1 MLSVGSSALDIEDEI
16 HLDVDVDSSD
26 ESMSSSSS
34 SSSSSNNGNNNN
46 NNQHMHSSM
55 DGNNRENSM
64 PTATSNTTIAAAAP
78 ANDEDDVAYWI
89 QRTIRE
95 AIYGR
100 VVLAVILRKRRPDD
114 TSSAAWEVTDMH
126 AAVKELS
133 WHHIRRERHNLA
145 EDPIKEVAAMQFLKQ
160 QQQQMTTS
168 SMNSE
173 PLYTN
178 TEFPLRPTAPASLGS
193 CGDVSVYQSFE
204 SMVQA
209 NVMMPL
215 DLLSDEKHLYSIM
228 PYCNGGELF
237 ELLDQSDRFTEP
249 EARYWMEEILNGI
262 ETLQKGGI
270 CHRDLSLENLLVHES
285 GALIIDMGMC
295 LRIPFKTTTT
305 TMADTN
311 MATNSN
317 NYPMDGLM
325 TNGTFND
332 YNHFVPEANASNPGK
347 YQRCLLRPQGTCGKW
362 IYMSPE
368 IVRNRDPF
376 DGFAVDMWAAG
387 VILFLMLAGFPP
399 WDRAC
404 GSDERFRYMSAGYL
418 VQMLTEWNVPISP
431 DAMDLLQRMLFLDPK
446 DRLSLRQVRAHPW
459 MINTPPCPPIRRAAG
474 ITPNE

>member
-1 MLSVGSSALDIEDEI
+1 MEDDNHQDEDVESS
-16 HLDVDVDSSD
+16 SSD
-26 ESMSSSSS
+26 ENMSSSSS
-34 SSSSSNNGNNNN
+34 SSNSSKNTGHNNN
-46 NNQHMHSSM
+46 STM
-55 DGNNRENSM
+55 DGNNHRENLMS
-64 PTATSNTTIAAAAP
+64 TTTAAAE
-78 ANDEDDVAYWI
+78 NDEDDVAYWI

-100 VVLAVILRKRRPDD
+100 VVLAVILRKRRPNE
-114 TSSAAWEVTDMH
+114 TSSAAWEITNMH

-160 QQQQMTTS
+160 HLQQQQLTTS

-178 TEFPLRPTAPASLGS
+178 MEFPFHPTTPASVGG

-204 SMVQA
+204 SMIRA

-228 PYCNGGELF
+228 PFCNGGELF

-262 ETLQKGGI
+262 ETLQKAGI

-295 LRIPFKTTTT
+295 LRIPFNTTTT
-305 TMADTN
+305 NMVTN
-311 MATNSN
+311 IN
-317 NYPMDGLM
+317 NYPMDGM
-325 TNGTFND
+325 MANGTFND
-332 YNHFVPEANASNPGK
+332 YNNFVAEANASNLVK

-368 IVRNRDPF
+368 IVKNRDPF

-418 VQMLTEWNVPISP
+418 VQMLTEWNIPISP

-446 DRLSLRQVRAHPW
+446 DRLSLSQVRAHPW
-459 MINTPPCPPIRRAAG
+459 MINTPPCPPIRPAAG
-474 ITPNE
+474 IPPNG